1 MKYKNIVNSAH
12 LFPKAGLSFN
22 IDKLMLSLLLI
33 ICVNSLPS
41 VLNKVMPL

>member
-22 IDKLMLSLLLI
+22 IDKIMLSPVVYCE
-33 ICVNSLPS
+33 ICVLKFDIMI
-41 VLNKVMPL
+41 LM